1 MTRPIFPRILG
12 LAGVSADETLYAR
25 RFSRFMDGPMLAMA
39 IWIIIEWYLEASGHL
54 TSKAANTT
62 DWIIWSFFLFET
74 VVMTILVKAK
84 LKYLAGNW
92 INVLIILLGFPI
104 IWVELPSASA
114 LRALRLIVLFDFLIQ
129 VSSTARRVL
138 VKNHLG
144 TTLMVAFIVIVM
156 SGFLIAAIDP
166 GFDTPWDGI
175 WWAWVTVTTVGYGDL
190 VPLST
195 EGRLFASFLILM
207 GIGLFSLLTAN
218 FSAFIISKEERRI
231 LRREHRILSK
241 LEDLDAK
248 INRLEKHFSYF
259 AMKQQEREEK
269 EAREEK
275 NNQSSDKAD

>member
-1 MTRPIFPRILG
+1 
-12 LAGVSADETLYAR
+12 
-25 RFSRFMDGPMLAMA
+25 MDGPMLAMA
-39 IWIIIEWYLEASGHL
+39 IWIIIEWYLEASGHM
-54 TSKAANTT
+54 TIKAANNT

-74 VVMTILVKAK
+74 TVMTYLVNDKWGYIK
-84 LKYLAGNW
+84 GNW
-92 INVLIILLGFPI
+92 INVVIILLGFPI
-104 IWVELPSASA
+104 IWAELPSASA
-114 LRALRLIVLFDFLIQ
+114 LRALRLIVLFDFLVQ

-138 VKNHLG
+138 VRNHLG

-218 FSAFIISKEERRI
+218 FSAFIISKEEREI
-231 LRREHRILSK
+231 LHREHRILSK

-248 INRLEKHFSYF
+248 IIRLEKSLSYIV
-259 AMKQQEREEK
+259 KQQQK
-269 EAREEK
+269 EQDGQADTT
-275 NNQSSDKAD
+275 DKTG